1 MTADR
6 VHHFLRIFDKDHV
19 RVVLQVIGFGLF
31 DDKIR
36 CAEHGILIHKGQP
49 VSQCQLIGSSCVEA
63 VRRIDREGTVAVVA
77 YVHRHRIGAVLR
89 QYGDICLN
97 IVYAR
102 KTGYGKENIRFLVVQ
117 TKGGNIEL
125 LFGFH
130 WLVNRSQG
138 HVCGYNL
145 GQRIVDV
152 PIFHFPVDEDIIVL
166 CGSG

>member
-1 MTADR
+1 MSVDG
-6 VHHFLRIFDKDHV
+6 VLHFLRIFDKDHV

-36 CAEHGILIHKGQP
+36 CAEHGVFLYKGQP
-49 VSQCQLIGSSCVEA
+49 VSQCQLIGGSFA
-63 VRRIDREGTVAVVA
+63 KALGRIDGEGSVPVVFHI
-77 YVHRHRIGAVLR
+77 HRYRIGAVLR

-102 KTGYGKENIRFLVVQ
+102 KTGYGKGNIRFLVVQ

-145 GQRIVDV
+145 GERIVGFPV
-152 PIFHFPVDEDIIVL
+152 FHRPVDEDIIVL
-166 CGSG
+166 CRSG